1 MRACL
6 CVCVSVCVCER
17 ERERERECTGN
28 CRSVVRQVSSDVCE
42 CVCVCTRARAAVTK
56 GLHGMYQA
64 IHIYFVIYVYMCI
77 CIHVCE
83 RQRERENVAATLQL
97 RCVTAGVK
105 RDGRSNV
112 AVADGNPS
120 NIALIEP

>member
-1 MRACL
+1 M
-6 CVCVSVCVCER
+6 
-17 ERERERECTGN
+17 
-28 CRSVVRQVSSDVCE
+28 
-42 CVCVCTRARAAVTK
+42 CVCVCVCVRARAAVTK

-64 IHIYFVIYVYMCI
+64 LPIYFVIYVYMCI
-77 CIHVCE
+77 CLHVCVCVCVRE
-83 RQRERENVAATLQL
+83 RERERENVAVT
-97 RCVTAGVK
+97 RVCVTAGVK